1 MMSRAGTPSASH
13 AKQALLQAPTAS
25 PKSLT
30 LQCSSSTGHVTHV
43 PNVGWLQKVPA
54 PQTPPEDAQ
63 TSSSTAAF
71 RRSAVVR
78 SPCLVAG
85 WLVHAWG
92 GGGVSGGGSKMRGD
106 NGDATNNNRR
116 EHTCGGDW
124 VGKGDRAG
132 VGHGDVRGS
141 LYFGRLLRMSEGG
154 HEKDSY
160 VEGVHLFER
169 RQRREDKTGEQR
181 ETWVASARCYS
192 QHCVV
197 TGTTTRDALYLQ
209 YLIG

>member
-1 MMSRAGTPSASH
+1 M
-13 AKQALLQAPTAS
+13 
-25 PKSLT
+25 SLT
-30 LQCSSSTGHVTHV
+30 WGGCRRCRRRRRRQKTRRLLRRPPLSGGPRWCGVRAWLLGGWYTH
-43 PNVGWLQKVPA
+43 
-54 PQTPPEDAQ
+54 
-63 TSSSTAAF
+63 
-71 RRSAVVR
+71 
-78 SPCLVAG
+78 
-85 WLVHAWG
+85 G